1 MVLFCISKTK
11 SQHPNNVFIN
21 YPPRRSGRAPRMGLE
36 SNAFPEIVVG
46 DFGNSGI
53 EGDHNDTLPVSV
65 YPEPDGDR
73 PDDVGFLAE
82 WEDIF
87 SVGELLRQMV
97 MTHIPDSGAWDLKP
111 NCGRVQD
118 ANQQR
123 NAPPYSREL
132 IDLLKL
138 FEYPNQENMM
148 VRDLRG
154 AVDTTF
160 PSPEDLRDTLLPQA
174 QARVAALRRPAD
186 RPAGYFDGID
196 VSWTKPEQLMPFSYV
211 MKYSTEAR
219 DGPDEE
225 EDDESGDDHGDGSGD
240 GSGDGDGSKLEMS
253 ELLERISGGGFDGHD
268 QPDDG
273 QQQPEEQEHPSG
285 AEDDSQEHDSEDVD
299 DEDDGGESS
308 SASPPRPPPEPPEK
322 VAMRELGKMHKW
334 NGAKPRY
341 ELRSLE
347 FGAPAILRLKRPP

>member
-1 MVLFCISKTK
+1 
-11 SQHPNNVFIN
+11 
-21 YPPRRSGRAPRMGLE
+21 MGLE

-53 EGDHNDTLPVSV
+53 EGDDTRILPVSV
-65 YPEPDGDR
+65 YTEPDGDD
-73 PDDVGFLAE
+73 PDEEGFLAE

-87 SVGELLRQMV
+87 SVGELLREMV
-97 MTHIPDSGAWDLKP
+97 MTHIPDSGLWEVRP

-138 FEYPNQENMM
+138 FEYPDQENIM

-160 PSPEDLRDTLLPQA
+160 PSPEDLRDTLLPRA
-174 QARVAALRRPAD
+174 QARVAGLRRPAD

-196 VSWTKPEQLMPFSYV
+196 VSWTKPEELMPFSYI
-211 MKYSTEAR
+211 MEYAAEAR
-219 DGPDEE
+219 DEPE
-225 EDDESGDDHGDGSGD
+225 EDDESGDDHGDGGSGD
-240 GSGDGDGSKLEMS
+240 GSGNGDGSELEMS
-253 ELLERISGGGFDGHD
+253 ELLERISGAGHDGHD
-268 QPDDG
+268 QPEDER
-273 QQQPEEQEHPSG
+273 QQPGDQEQPSG
-285 AEDDSQEHDSEDVD
+285 AEDDSHEHDSEDVD

-308 SASPPRPPPEPPEK
+308 PASPPRPPPEPAEK